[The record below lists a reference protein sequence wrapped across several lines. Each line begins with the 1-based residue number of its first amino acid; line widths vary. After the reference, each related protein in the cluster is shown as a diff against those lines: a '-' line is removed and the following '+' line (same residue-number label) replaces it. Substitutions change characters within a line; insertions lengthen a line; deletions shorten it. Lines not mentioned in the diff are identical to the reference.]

1 MVKKLEQVAAVA
13 AMDENVFRLRREVD
27 ALIEMMFATLQL
39 LYIDDVNDRVDRVRA
54 LEQKYRGLIPFTE

>member
-1 MVKKLEQVAAVA
+1 VAAVA

>member
-27 ALIEMMFATLQL
+27 ALIEVMFATLQL

-54 LEQKYRGLIPFTE
+54 LEQKYRGLLPSTE